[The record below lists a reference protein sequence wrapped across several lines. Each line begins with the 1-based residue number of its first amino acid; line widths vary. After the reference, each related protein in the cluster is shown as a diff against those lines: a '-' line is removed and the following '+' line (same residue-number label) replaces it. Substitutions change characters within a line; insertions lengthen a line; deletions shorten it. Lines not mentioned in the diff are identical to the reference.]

1 MVICLHDV
9 QQIILSTC
17 IIIIQLWLQLSV
29 ALAKYSHYIPKPL
42 PITIDEMDVSP
53 SVSVTSNITP
63 MPTVEDTNDILTP
76 SGGTNT
82 LSAAMITGAAS
93 VIPEVSPLTSSATTM
108 SLNELTTTTE
118 SLGIED
124 VNHFTTYRR
133 QNRNKSSTRE
143 GE

>member
-1 MVICLHDV
+1 
-9 QQIILSTC
+9 
-17 IIIIQLWLQLSV
+17 
-29 ALAKYSHYIPKPL
+29 
-42 PITIDEMDVSP
+42 MDVSP

-63 MPTVEDTNDILTP
+63 MQTVEDTNDILTP

-108 SLNELTTTTE
+108 NELTTTTE
-118 SLGIED
+118 SLGKED
-124 VNHFTTYRR
+124 VNHFTTYHR